1 MKIKENES
9 LESWAARVE
18 MFEKGR
24 ALQRIATG
32 DDPTEVMEDMSRRIK
47 DKMLHPILT
56 KLSTIPTEPYDS
68 TQDRIKYN
76 AIMKNVG
83 KAADHVDTNT

>member
-1 MKIKENES
+1 M
-9 LESWAARVE
+9 ESWAARVE

-32 DDPTEVMEDMSRRIK
+32 DDPIEVMEDMSRRIK
-47 DKMLHPILT
+47 DKMLHPILIKINSISNDT
-56 KLSTIPTEPYDS
+56 HDS
-68 TQDRIKYN
+68 TQDRIRYN
-76 AIMKNVG
+76 EIMKTVG